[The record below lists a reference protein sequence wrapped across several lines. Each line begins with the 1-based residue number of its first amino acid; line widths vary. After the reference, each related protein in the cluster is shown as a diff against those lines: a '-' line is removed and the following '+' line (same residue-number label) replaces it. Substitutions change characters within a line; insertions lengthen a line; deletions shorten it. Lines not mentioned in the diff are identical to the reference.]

1 MNFLE
6 EEAGRP
12 LDCLAD
18 FVASFGTDS
27 GHLNDEAILTKRLH
41 EVVAQAAFGES
52 FGKSC
57 FGIFNRT
64 LVDGQGVP
72 FFIFSWLDFDD
83 EGRSA
88 NKIDSSFEFFL
99 HRKNSH
105 QAEGDDDSDGDCA
118 NVTLATINLGSDIPE
133 NECDDSDTSA
143 DDDERVVL

>member
-52 FGKSC
+52 F
-57 FGIFNRT
+57 
-64 LVDGQGVP
+64 
-72 FFIFSWLDFDD
+72 
-83 EGRSA
+83 
-88 NKIDSSFEFFL
+88 
-99 HRKNSH
+99 
-105 QAEGDDDSDGDCA
+105 
-118 NVTLATINLGSDIPE
+118 
-133 NECDDSDTSA
+133 
-143 DDDERVVL
+143 